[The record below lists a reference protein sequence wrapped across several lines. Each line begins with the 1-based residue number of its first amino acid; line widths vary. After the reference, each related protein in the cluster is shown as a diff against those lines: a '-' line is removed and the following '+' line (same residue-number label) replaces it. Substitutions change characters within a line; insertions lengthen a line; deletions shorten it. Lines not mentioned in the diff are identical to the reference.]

1 MINKAVLF
9 LYHVSGTLL
18 LYGVLVWTLWF
29 CGKLL
34 FYVCNNSWI
43 VPAAITK
50 EDPAVLDAAQKMI
63 TTGQALDALT
73 LEAAKDEEEK
83 TKTTGHHWNSDSDAD
98 PDSKSKT
105 AKPQSSRV
113 FWTRRRYQR
122 QPALNG
128 NKNSGKLDV

>member
-1 MINKAVLF
+1 MLF
-9 LYHVSGTLL
+9 TGLL
-18 LYGVLVWTLWF
+18 MGLSL
-29 CGKLL
+29 
-34 FYVCNNSWI
+34 WI
-43 VPAAITK
+43 VAK
-50 EDPAVLDAAQKMI
+50 K
-63 TTGQALDALT
+63 TTQAG
-73 LEAAKDEEEK
+73 AAKDEEEK